1 MAREGVALNV
11 IQRQLGHANVGIMSV
26 CLHGIDNSG
35 ITETVHSR
43 AAPMLPASAGLPLTL
58 LAQWSSGR
66 VARRRAGRRRCVTA
80 RSACVR

>member
-1 MAREGVALNV
+1 VGTGARRRFAPHQLRHAHPVEMAREGVALNV

-43 AAPMLPASAGLPLTL
+43 AAPMLPASAGL
-58 LAQWSSGR
+58 R
-66 VARRRAGRRRCVTA
+66 
-80 RSACVR
+80 